1 MLVYQ
6 RVITSNKNWNLMENN
21 RGDAATNIISK
32 PLDMIFKEKEVSGIV
47 FPGCQKMH
55 LRKFLELIQ

>member
-21 RGDAATNIISK
+21 GGYAATNIISK
-32 PLDMIFKEKEVSGIV
+32 PLDMSFKEKEVSGIV

-55 LRKFLELIQ
+55 LRKLLKLIR

>member
-1 MLVYQ
+1 
-6 RVITSNKNWNLMENN
+6 MENN

>member
-21 RGDAATNIISK
+21 GGYAANIISK

-55 LRKFLELIQ
+55 LRKLLFLIQ